1 MRTEKEESAA
11 VLQVREAFIN
21 QRLYVPGE
29 KPGICV
35 QPEDIRIVV
44 IAVLMADKH
53 IKRLSVA
60 CARGKRSFPPVKQK
74 VRLRRF
80 NEKATVKNMCN
91 LHRSAPHEIIT
102 QSERFPTVHFHD
114 CRAYGAL
121 LSMGAVLPDSADN
134 HRADRLLDRCLNLKR

>member
-1 MRTEKEESAA
+1 
-11 VLQVREAFIN
+11 
-21 QRLYVPGE
+21 
-29 KPGICV
+29 
-35 QPEDIRIVV
+35 
-44 IAVLMADKH
+44 MADEH
-53 IKRLSVA
+53 IKRLSVV

-91 LHRSAPHEIIT
+91 LHKSAPHEIIT

-121 LSMGAVLPDSADN
+121 LSMGLFCRTVQTITAWIAFWTAASI
-134 HRADRLLDRCLNLKR
+134 

>member
-1 MRTEKEESAA
+1 
-11 VLQVREAFIN
+11 
-21 QRLYVPGE
+21 
-29 KPGICV
+29 
-35 QPEDIRIVV
+35 
-44 IAVLMADKH
+44 MADKH

-91 LHRSAPHEIIT
+91 LHKMAPHEIIS
-102 QSERFPTVHFHD
+102 QPERFPTVRFHD

-121 LSMGAVLPDSADN
+121 LSMGLFCRTVQANIERIAFWTAASIYNVEAWCTAAAFWQ
-134 HRADRLLDRCLNLKR
+134 RCTAAAFWQRLAFHGILD